1 MRVQSLGQEDPGG
14 RYGNPFQYSYLEN
27 PTDRG
32 ALQATV
38 HAVANSWTQQNDKTT
53 TLLTVGE
60 IKDGR
65 KQHQLFLQGIY

>member
-1 MRVQSLGQEDPGG
+1 MRWLDGITDSMDVSLSE
-14 RYGNPFQYSYLEN
+14 LEAW
-27 PTDRG
+27 R
-32 ALQATV
+32 
-38 HAVANSWTQQNDKTT
+38 AVIHGVAKSWTQQNDKTT